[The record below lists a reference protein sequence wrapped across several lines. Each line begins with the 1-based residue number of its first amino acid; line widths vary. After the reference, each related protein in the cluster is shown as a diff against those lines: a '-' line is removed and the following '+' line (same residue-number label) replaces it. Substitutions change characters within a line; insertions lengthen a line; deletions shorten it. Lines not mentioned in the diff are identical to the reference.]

1 MSWQKLDGRIVAA
14 LAILVL
20 APIVPTIAVMLIA
33 GAGADAVRNVAQVYS
48 AIAAL
53 LVLSRALEWYATSYR
68 ITDERVELRSG
79 VVSRNHR
86 SLPRERIRSVD
97 LTADPVHRLLGLA
110 VVKIG
115 TGAQGTGELKL
126 DAVAREEADRIRTE
140 LLPSTSDGQDAPL
153 ARLNPAWLLY
163 SAVTL
168 SMMLAVWGAIAS
180 AFGSLSDVLQKFGL
194 YGEIGELFRSVPLWA
209 GFGVPVAAV
218 LLTGVLGAF
227 LLSLEL
233 WWDFTLTREDSGTLR
248 VRRGLLTRRSI
259 SLEEQRL
266 RGVEVAEPLLLRW
279 TGGART
285 NAIATGLSEQ
295 ADGKNQPD
303 AKTLLPPAPRA
314 QAMRV
319 AAAVLREPESGEPE
333 FPSTAEFR
341 PHPRAA
347 LRRRLTWGSLSAA
360 PFAAF
365 GITAAALG
373 WIPWW
378 LAVVVA
384 ALSVAVAAAFAVDA
398 YRNLG
403 HRLHGRFLLARRGSG
418 LRRTVALQR
427 SGIIGW
433 RFEQSLFQR
442 RAGLL
447 DVVATTAA
455 GTGRCTVPD
464 VAAGAGLEFAE
475 QTVPGLVAPFLEPSH
490 PED

>member
-20 APIVPTIAVMLIA
+20 APIVPTVVVMLIA
-33 GAGADAVRNVAQVYS
+33 GAGWAPLSSVAGVWA

-79 VVSRNHR
+79 VVSHNHR

-115 TGAQGTGELKL
+115 TGAQGAGELKL
-126 DAVAREEADRIRTE
+126 DAVARGEADRIRTA
-140 LLPSTSDGQDAPL
+140 LLPSTSDEQEAPL

-180 AFGSLSDVLQKFGL
+180 AFGSLSDVFEKFGL
-194 YGEIGELFRSVPLWA
+194 YREIGELFRSVPLWA
-209 GFGVPVAAV
+209 GISVPVAAA

-259 SLEEQRL
+259 SLEEKRL

-295 ADGKNQPD
+295 ADGENQPD
-303 AKTLLPPAPRA
+303 AKTLLPPAPRT

-319 AAAVLREPESGEPE
+319 AAAVLREPE
-333 FPSTAEFR
+333 FPSTGEFR
-341 PHPRAA
+341 SHPRAA
-347 LRRRLTWGSLSAA
+347 LRRRLTWGLLSAA
-360 PFAAF
+360 PFAAA

-373 WIPWW
+373 WIPVWP
-378 LAVVVA
+378 AVVVA
-384 ALSVAVAAAFAVDA
+384 VLSVAVAAAFAVDA

-433 RFEQSLFQR
+433 RFEQSVFQR

-475 QTVPGLVAPFLEPSH
+475 ETVPGLLAPFLEPR
-490 PED
+490 DRAD